1 MFKNTFKEVLLHAPC
16 PGFWQKISYNINIR
30 NWHRMQAQCITERG
44 IASTQSHKYC
54 TYTHKKNE
62 ERTPAFCQGGIDTP
76 DGLALLETCST
87 DVAAADPSYKH
98 HF

>member
-1 MFKNTFKEVLLHAPC
+1 MFKNTFKKQCYCMLLARVS
-16 PGFWQKISYNINIR
+16 GKKISYNINIR

-62 ERTPAFCQGGIDTP
+62 ERTPAFCQG
-76 DGLALLETCST
+76 
-87 DVAAADPSYKH
+87 
-98 HF
+98 